1 MYHPLVLSRRFEI
14 QDIVAQDSSGVTFL
28 ALDVQTG
35 LAAAVRRFFPYGAD
49 GGGLFD
55 EERSDYNA
63 VAARLIGLEHPGLRT
78 VLSGGCDPV
87 DGMPFFASEWIE
99 GESLAEMLERGTFTA
114 AGAIDVLARV
124 LEISEG
130 LSEVLGA
137 EAVWVETD
145 PEWIIDDAG
154 ANCRGLT
161 FSLAPM
167 KWLHHESAHRSLLP
181 LALLAEDLLGW
192 RRKRVPYQ
200 AGQGLGAWLKWLRAN
215 ADSLTLRQVR
225 ERLAGVAEEVALEAQ
240 PGAAYSGGTAE
251 RRQTPALPI
260 RPVRL
265 KKSSSKEPWL
275 MIAGLAMLAV
285 AAAWWLFQYQVT
297 HKAAATAAAAAA
309 AAAAADPPVAAA
321 NTRVAQNVAPTAA
334 VADTGQ
340 QQPPAADPLPDGVF
354 GSGES
359 ARLMQQRDHKV
370 TVEGVLKNIRVTDSG
385 KTLYLEFLETSSAL
399 EARGR
404 FVTKNASA
412 DMSEEALKPL
422 LGKRIRITGI
432 VKIMHKLNDWPEVLL
447 KNRQSIEE
455 VK

>member
-1 MYHPLVLSRRFEI
+1 MYHPPVLSRRFEI

-55 EERSDYNA
+55 EERSNYAA
-63 VAARLIGLEHPGLRT
+63 VAAQLIGLEHPGLRT

-167 KWLHHESAHRSLLP
+167 KWLGHEAAHRSLLP
-181 LALLAEDLLGW
+181 LAHLAEDLLGW

-215 ADSLTLRQVR
+215 ANTLTLRQVR
-225 ERLAGVAEEVALEAQ
+225 ERLAGVAEEVALEAL

-251 RRQTPALPI
+251 QRQTPALTI

-275 MIAGLAMLAV
+275 MIASLAMLAV
-285 AAAWWLFQYQVT
+285 AAAWWLFQYQVA
-297 HKAAATAAAAAA
+297 HKAATAEAAAG
-309 AAAAADPPVAAA
+309 PPVAAA
-321 NTRVAQNVAPTAA
+321 NTRVVQTVAPTAA

-340 QQPPAADPLPDGVF
+340 QQPPAANPLPDGVF

-359 ARLMQQRDHKV
+359 ARIMQQRDHKV

-385 KTLYLEFLETSSAL
+385 KTLYLEFVETSSAL

-404 FVTKNASA
+404 FVTRNASA

-432 VKIMHKLNDWPEVLL
+432 VKIMHKLNDWPELLL
-447 KNRQSIEE
+447 KNRQAIEE

>member
-1 MYHPLVLSRRFEI
+1 MSRRFEI

-35 LAAAVRRFFPYGAD
+35 LAAAVRRFFPYGAN

-55 EERSDYNA
+55 EERSDYTA
-63 VAARLIGLEHPGLRT
+63 VAQRLIGLEHPGLRM

-99 GESLAEMLERGTFTA
+99 GESLAEILERGTFTT
-114 AGAIDVLARV
+114 AGAIEVLARV

-137 EAVWVETD
+137 EAVWVETNS
-145 PEWIIDDAG
+145 EWIIDDAG
-154 ANCRGLT
+154 ASSRGLT

-167 KWLHHESAHRSLLP
+167 KWLGHQSADRSLLP
-181 LALLAEDLLGW
+181 LAHLAEDLLGW

-215 ADSLTLRQVR
+215 ADILTLRQVR
-225 ERLAGVAEEVALEAQ
+225 ERLAAVAEEVALEAQ
-240 PGAAYSGGTAE
+240 PGAAYSGATVE
-251 RRQTPALPI
+251 RRQTPTFPV

-275 MIAGLAMLAV
+275 MIAGLAVLVA
-285 AAAWWLFQYQVT
+285 AAAWWLFQYQVS
-297 HKAAATAAAAAA
+297 HKAATAAAAEALA
-309 AAAAADPPVAAA
+309 TGTAADPPVPAA
-321 NTRVAQNVAPTAA
+321 NTRLAQNVVPAAA

-340 QQPPAADPLPDGVF
+340 QQPPAANPLPDGVF

-359 ARLMQQRDHKV
+359 VRIMQQEGKKV

-385 KTLYLEFLETSSAL
+385 KTLYLEFVETSSAL
-399 EARGR
+399 EVRGR
-404 FVTKNASA
+404 FVTKNAPD
-412 DMSEEALKPL
+412 DMSEEAIKPL
-422 LGKRIRITGI
+422 LGKRVRITGV
-432 VKIMHKLNDWPEVLL
+432 VKIMHKLNRWPEVLL
-447 KNRQSIEE
+447 KNRQAIEE
-455 VK
+455 VR